1 MTIAFASGQPPLLGC
16 AQVMAEALDAI
27 ADADPIYLTTSD
39 KADLLR
45 HLATLE
51 ARLAE
56 VRLRVLAAAGDVAEA
71 TGARDAASWL
81 AAETRQDVRAP
92 RADQHLALR
101 LDQQYAALREALGAG
116 SVNLAQSRV
125 IAQALDDL
133 PDDVDIVT
141 RKRAEHALI
150 TAAQT
155 LRPQELK
162 IAGRRILEIAA
173 PEAAEAHEARLLA
186 AEEAHAHAKTKL
198 ALKPLPDGTTRLSGI
213 LPNATAHRLATY
225 LEAFTN
231 PRKTD
236 GTTTQAGTGS
246 YPHRLGQAF
255 CQLLETIDPQRLPIH
270 GGDATTVIVTIGLDQ
285 LRHDLGT
292 GTVIGG
298 DRLTAHQARRLA
310 CTAKIIP
317 AVLGARSE
325 VLDLG
330 RAQRLF
336 TPAQRKALALRD
348 HTCRAEGCTIPA
360 TWCQAH
366 HRQPWSHGGTTDL
379 ADGILL
385 CAHHHHRAH
394 DPAWHTQRLPN
405 GDVRYTR
412 RT

>member
-1 MTIAFASGQPPLLGC
+1 MTIAFAPGQPPLLGC

-27 ADADPIYLTTSD
+27 TDADPIYLTTSD

-45 HLATLE
+45 QLATLE
-51 ARLAE
+51 TRLTE
-56 VRLRVLAAAGDVAEA
+56 VRLRVLATASDLAEA
-71 TGARDAASWL
+71 TGARDAAAWY
-81 AAETRQDVRAP
+81 AATTRQDSASARV
-92 RADQHLALR
+92 
-101 LDQQYAALREALGAG
+101 DQQLATALDHTHPDLRTALREGR
-116 SVNLAQSRV
+116 VNLAQARV
-125 IAQALDDL
+125 
-133 PDDVDIVT
+133 
-141 RKRAEHALI
+141 I
-150 TAAQT
+150 TAALADLPADLDPLTRRRAEQT
-155 LRPQELK
+155 LVGYAADYTPQQLR
-162 IAGRRILEIAA
+162 ILGRRILEVTA
-173 PEAAEAHEARLLA
+173 PEIAEAHEARLLA
-186 AEEAHAHAKTKL
+186 AEEAHARATTKL
-198 ALKPLPDGTTRLSGI
+198 TLKPLPDGTTRLSGL

-236 GTTTQAGTGS
+236 GTTVPAGAGS
-246 YPHRLGQAF
+246 YAHRLGQAF
-255 CQLLETIDPQRLPIH
+255 CQLLETLDPQRLPIH

-285 LRHDLGT
+285 LRHELGT
-292 GTVIGG
+292 GTVIGA

-360 TWCQAH
+360 TWCEAH
-366 HRQPWSHGGTTDL
+366 HRTPWSHGGKTDL
-379 ADGILL
+379 TDGILL
-385 CAHHHHRAH
+385 CNHHHRAH